1 MARDY
6 FPCYHSYFKKC
17 EKLTDQELGRLFR
30 ALLKYSTTGERQEL
44 AGRESIAFDFIADDI
59 DRAKDNYADQ
69 CEKNRKNIQKR
80 YNNEPTTEYDRI
92 RPNTTVYETY
102 QSESESENKD
112 ENKSDNK
119 KENAKRKSA
128 AFSPP
133 TLEEIEAYCRERN
146 SNVDAKHFYDYF
158 STPNDKG
165 ETWIDSKGQKVK
177 NWKQKLLTW
186 EKMNPAPK
194 SGKPTANN
202 ADYVSEFNT
211 DDVLAFYE
219 SMK

>member
-59 DRAKDNYADQ
+59 DRAKDNYSDQ

-80 YNNEPTTEYDRI
+80 YNNEPTTVYDRI
-92 RPNTTVYETY
+92 RPNTTEYETY
-102 QSESESENKD
+102 QSESESKD
-112 ENKSDNK
+112 EYKSDNK

-128 AFSPP
+128 AFHLPRWKKSKLIAENA
-133 TLEEIEAYCRERN
+133 TAMLMQ
-146 SNVDAKHFYDYF
+146 
-158 STPNDKG
+158 STFLN
-165 ETWIDSKGQKVK
+165 TSTH
-177 NWKQKLLTW
+177 LTTR
-186 EKMNPAPK
+186 AIH
-194 SGKPTANN
+194 G
-202 ADYVSEFNT
+202 
-211 DDVLAFYE
+211 
-219 SMK
+219 

>member
-92 RPNTTVYETY
+92 RPNTNVYETY

-112 ENKSDNK
+112 EYKSDNK

-133 TLEEIEAYCRERN
+133 TLEEVKAYCRERN

-186 EKMNPAPK
+186 EKMNPTPK
-194 SGKPTANN
+194 KAIAEES
-202 ADYVSEFNT
+202 DYASDFDT